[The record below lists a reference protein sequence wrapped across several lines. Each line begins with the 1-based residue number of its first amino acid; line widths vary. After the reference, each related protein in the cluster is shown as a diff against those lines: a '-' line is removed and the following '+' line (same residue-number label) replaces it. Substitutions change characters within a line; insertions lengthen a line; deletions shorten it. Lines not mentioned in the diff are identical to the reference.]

1 MVKDHHWLGTSI
13 RSFLP
18 KFDVDMLSVIV
29 QSRFV
34 QAQIQLSLASFEVV
48 KMLGTA
54 SEWKIL
60 KRSSANSD
68 SDGAAKKRRLPV
80 DFLELPAELACTL
93 PSDLP
98 VLPGEHVLQL
108 PANLS
113 GHASSGPEN
122 ALACKIDDLPA
133 DLPFHLGAMFWGGAC
148 YFQMCETKTLR
159 YAMSC

>member
-68 SDGAAKKRRLPV
+68 SDGAAKK
-80 DFLELPAELACTL
+80 
-93 PSDLP
+93 
-98 VLPGEHVLQL
+98 H
-108 PANLS
+108 
-113 GHASSGPEN
+113 
-122 ALACKIDDLPA
+122 
-133 DLPFHLGAMFWGGAC
+133 
-148 YFQMCETKTLR
+148 
-159 YAMSC
+159 